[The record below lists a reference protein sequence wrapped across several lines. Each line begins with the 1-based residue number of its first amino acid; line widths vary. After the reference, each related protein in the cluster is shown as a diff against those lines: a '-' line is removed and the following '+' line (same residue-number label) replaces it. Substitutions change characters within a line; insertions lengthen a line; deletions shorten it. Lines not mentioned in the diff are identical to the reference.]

1 MADIVLRIKADDQV
15 SKVLDGIKRKA
26 GEALSAGGPGRASSG
41 LGSSLAI
48 GGAAGAVGGGVMALG
63 SIMKEAFTK
72 LIDIGMKMW
81 KLTVD
86 SSPMLQGVLK
96 VLKIGFDNVL
106 RPIGDTI
113 AMLLMP
119 AVISFTRESAT
130 AYATFAAAL
139 KGAAP
144 GEIPGILSAAMT
156 EQMRILGN
164 FITTLIPVI
173 TQVVD
178 AVLPAISEAL
188 PKFIDATMPIVLTTI
203 TDWMPRILEALT
215 KGVVESQILSGRTP
229 GTGETAGLNP
239 APISGYNQLGQS
251 FYGGGWNTSGLST
264 IARYFPGHAAG
275 GIFTRPHFARIA
287 EAGPEAVVPL
297 SRGGGIGGGLTMNFY
312 APIYGVM
319 DLERTIQSAIDA
331 YAMRSN
337 FRR

>member
-1 MADIVLRIKADDQV
+1 MADIVLKIRADDQV
-15 SKVLDGIKRKA
+15 SRVLDGIKRKA
-26 GEALSAGGPGRASSG
+26 GEALSTGGPGRASSG

-48 GGAAGAVGGGVMALG
+48 GGAAGAVGGGVMAIA
-63 SIMKEAFTK
+63 SFMKEAFTK

-96 VLKIGFDNVL
+96 VLKVGFDNIL

-119 AVISFTRESAT
+119 AVMSFTRESAT

-156 EQMRILGN
+156 EQMRILGD

-173 TQVVD
+173 TRVVD

-188 PKFIDATMPIVLTTI
+188 PKFIDATMPIVLTAI
-203 TDWMPRILEALT
+203 TNWMPRILEALT

-239 APISGYNQLGQS
+239 APISGYNQLMGS
-251 FYGGGWNTSGLST
+251 FYGGGWN
-264 IARYFPGHAAG
+264 PGG
-275 GIFTRPHFARIA
+275 GGTYASHWATGGVFTKPTLGVIG

-297 SRGGGIGGGLTMNFY
+297 SRGGGIGGGLTININ
-312 APIYGVM
+312 APVYGVM
-319 DLERTIQSAIDA
+319 DLEMTIQSAIDA